1 MSKKISLKGWHIAC
15 VFILFAIAMAIA
27 ISYFYIYP
35 DKGTSY
41 FANYNQTIENEL
53 NRLIATQQ
61 EVDTTITKISESK
74 SYTLE
79 DPYIMV
85 NPYGISPLS
94 ALIIF
99 ETTDEVSVSVSIND
113 LYVTTVEP
121 TTSHIIPIYG
131 LYSNA
136 NNIVTLATS
145 DGLTKTLEIV
155 TTSYNDDTKSFE
167 LNDLVVE
174 NNYYFL
180 LGDVTRNDS
189 RLRGFDY
196 NSNLVFYLDL
206 SYVSSIAWTSNEH
219 FYVGYNSKSSYG
231 NTDAS
236 DLCLEMDYLG
246 KIYSVDTDTSVLNP
260 TYNLTIENGT
270 YQGINHNFYADNI
283 ANYKVTTVSYE
294 GITFTEHES
303 VLTEDIAGYLN
314 DADIYD
320 GEFSLLANGK
330 VLNITIPSG
339 NKDTDLI
346 LVPQDGNYT
355 YVYNLS
361 QRTNNIV
368 TNLSGKYALFL
379 RINDEYYS
387 LMTILNN

>member
-41 FANYNQTIENEL
+41 FANYNQTIENQL

-131 LYSNA
+131 LY
-136 NNIVTLATS
+136 
-145 DGLTKTLEIV
+145 
-155 TTSYNDDTKSFE
+155 
-167 LNDLVVE
+167 
-174 NNYYFL
+174 
-180 LGDVTRNDS
+180 
-189 RLRGFDY
+189 
-196 NSNLVFYLDL
+196 
-206 SYVSSIAWTSNEH
+206 
-219 FYVGYNSKSSYG
+219 
-231 NTDAS
+231 
-236 DLCLEMDYLG
+236 
-246 KIYSVDTDTSVLNP
+246 
-260 TYNLTIENGT
+260 
-270 YQGINHNFYADNI
+270 
-283 ANYKVTTVSYE
+283 
-294 GITFTEHES
+294 
-303 VLTEDIAGYLN
+303 
-314 DADIYD
+314 
-320 GEFSLLANGK
+320 
-330 VLNITIPSG
+330 
-339 NKDTDLI
+339 
-346 LVPQDGNYT
+346 
-355 YVYNLS
+355 
-361 QRTNNIV
+361 
-368 TNLSGKYALFL
+368 
-379 RINDEYYS
+379 
-387 LMTILNN
+387 